1 MFFHLLWHPLTS
13 LKVLLSRKHIYTCI
27 SYIHI
32 ISENLIFLRIHEVN
46 RESTAD
52 NVLLIF
58 LLITFRKISSP
69 DWQDCMGEWYL
80 RCVECLFVVS
90 FLSFF
95 LYFIHNIFLGYRR
108 CSSIWC
114 WSSSLLL
121 NKMVIKQFAKIPL
134 LICKLF
140 HDLLYLLFFFCL
152 IFHLLSAKL
161 LFLINFTCIV

>member
-1 MFFHLLWHPLTS
+1 M
-13 LKVLLSRKHIYTCI
+13 
-27 SYIHI
+27 
-32 ISENLIFLRIHEVN
+32 IFLRIHEVN

-52 NVLLIF
+52 VLLIF

-69 DWQDCMGEWYL
+69 DRQDYRGDWYL

-95 LYFIHNIFLGYRR
+95 LSFIQCITFFGYRR
-108 CSSIWC
+108 CSSFWC
-114 WSSSLLL
+114 WSSSLLQ

-134 LICKLF
+134 LICKPL
-140 HDLLYLLFFFCL
+140 HDLLYLLFFFYL
-152 IFHLLSAKL
+152 IFHLLSAEL